1 MKNKNGF
8 TLMEL
13 LVVISIVAIVGVSS
27 VISFSTIRDDSAE
40 EELANKYME
49 IQRGANVYLDLHS
62 ADQKWFIEN
71 RRIDIK
77 LSDLRS
83 ENYITNDLS
92 NPVTGF
98 DISDQYYVRICI
110 TKDDKSND
118 VVDSC
123 IIDRTAT
130 GVTYIA
136 DGYGVSGG
144 HCCE

>member
-1 MKNKNGF
+1 MSKSS
-8 TLMEL
+8 LVL